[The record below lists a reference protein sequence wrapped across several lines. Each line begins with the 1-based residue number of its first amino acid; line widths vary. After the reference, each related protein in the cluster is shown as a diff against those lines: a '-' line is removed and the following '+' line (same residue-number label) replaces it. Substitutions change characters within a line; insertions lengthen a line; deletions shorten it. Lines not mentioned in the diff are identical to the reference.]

1 MKTRSFPSPAE
12 NCTPLDGDGKRKKIV
27 KIAATNEAPRGK
39 TAGYLRN
46 VLKSS
51 VIPRIKSGAGSA
63 KLVLEMFNR
72 GAGIQEFPKKL
83 DSRFRGNDRNKVT
96 PWQDHGELQVKLK
109 YFFKIIINF
118 FKVIKIF
125 FSISPAPLSIK
136 SG

>member
-1 MKTRSFPSPAE
+1 MR
-12 NCTPLDGDGKRKKIV
+12 IQV
-27 KIAATNEAPRGK
+27 KSENEAPRGK

-63 KLVLEMFNR
+63 KPVLEVFNR

-96 PWQDHGELQVKLK
+96 PWQDHGELQVNLWAM
-109 YFFKIIINF
+109 NQEQ
-118 FKVIKIF
+118 
-125 FSISPAPLSIK
+125 
-136 SG
+136 